1 MNILPEVFVQGAAS
15 ASFVPWLAGAYRGRV
30 KLRDMTRWIG
40 PRCVAAILFASGV
53 AAQPAPTSL
62 PYTAVHG
69 PQFISVADATFMSRD
84 DRVIGVMIGKTAK
97 AYAAG
102 ILSQRGLVEAQS
114 PK

>member
-1 MNILPEVFVQGAAS
+1 
-15 ASFVPWLAGAYRGRV
+15 
-30 KLRDMTRWIG
+30 MTRWIG

-53 AAQPAPTSL
+53 AAQPAPAPKSL

-69 PQFISVADATFMSRD
+69 PQFISVADATFMSGD

-102 ILSQRGLVEAQS
+102 ILSQHGLVEDQS
-114 PK
+114 PKGPIAITW